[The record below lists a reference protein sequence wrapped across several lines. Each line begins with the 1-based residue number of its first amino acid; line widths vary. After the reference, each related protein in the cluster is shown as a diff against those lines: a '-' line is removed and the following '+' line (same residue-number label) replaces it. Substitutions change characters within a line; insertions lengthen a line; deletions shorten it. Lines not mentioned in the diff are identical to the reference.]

1 MLSSDT
7 ARMGESSL
15 LSQMSKQMKRKFPTK
30 YVVRIDINYH
40 NDELNT
46 LHQKHTDKEKAIEFL
61 SQKLLKF
68 QHSVRLELFKQCC
81 ELKQKEWLVIIL
93 DGFYEII
100 PLYKQTLLTL

>member
-1 MLSSDT
+1 
-7 ARMGESSL
+7 
-15 LSQMSKQMKRKFPTK
+15 MKRKFPTK

-46 LHQKHTDKEKAIEFL
+46 LHQKHIDKEKAIEFL

-68 QHSVRLELFKQCC
+68 QRGVRLELFKQCC
-81 ELKQKEWLVIIL
+81 ELKQKEWLVIIM

-100 PLYKQTLLTL
+100 PLYKQTVLTL